1 MGADADDYSE
11 NPRSQLS
18 LADLGKLLK
27 EVRHKTA
34 QRQGAVCNA
43 IT

>member
-1 MGADADDYSE
+1 MGADADGYSE
-11 NPRSQLS
+11 NHRSQLS
-18 LADLGKLLK
+18 LADLAKLLK

-34 QRQGAVCNA
+34 QRQWAVCNA